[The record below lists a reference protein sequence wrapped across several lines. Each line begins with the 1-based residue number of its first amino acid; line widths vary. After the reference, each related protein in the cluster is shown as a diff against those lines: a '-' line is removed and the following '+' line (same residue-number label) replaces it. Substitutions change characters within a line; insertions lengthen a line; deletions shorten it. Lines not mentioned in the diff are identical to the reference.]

1 MGLESLPVAFGVET
15 AKWITVGTI
24 DVTQAAVAAYLFLG
38 LNEPLY
44 GAILTALIL
53 PQVLPSHSPV
63 IQSRPHGKLCFAS
76 FLAMRG
82 SSAPTDNFSPMWGQ
96 VCLRNTGRKRWS

>member
-1 MGLESLPVAFGVET
+1 MQSGQLARRKLGLQSLPVAFGVDT
-15 AKWITVGTI
+15 AKWITVATI

-53 PQVLPSHSPV
+53 PQVWLETLGLLTAGSAS
-63 IQSRPHGKLCFAS
+63 KLLLHAGCANTPY
-76 FLAMRG
+76 
-82 SSAPTDNFSPMWGQ
+82 PT
-96 VCLRNTGRKRWS
+96 RIRKVAL